1 MLDDAL
7 HLLVHEFNAPEAR
20 LLQPADLPFD
30 EQLKGHLGDKEGGT
44 GSGGIPD
51 RREDVQGAQ
60 TTEGV
65 NLTQGRVED
74 LVKDVADAGATAQLS
89 GLNVLGHTV
98 DGAAVGGVEFCD
110 DLQQQLALQEEGTSN
125 TQRKIFFY
133 KHWSLLFIIWT
144 FNIYQKVSKTSIKGC
159 SRNS

>member
-7 HLLVHEFNAPEAR
+7 HLLVHKFHASEAG

-30 EQLKGHLGDKEGGT
+30 EQLKGHLGDKEGWAGP
-44 GSGGIPD
+44 SGIPY
-51 RREDVQGAQ
+51 RCEDVEGAQ
-60 TTEGV
+60 ATEGV

-74 LVKDVADAGATAQLS
+74 LVEDVADAGATAQLS

-98 DGAAVGGVEFCD
+98 DGATVGGVEFCD

-125 TQRKIFFY
+125 TQREIF
-133 KHWSLLFIIWT
+133 L
-144 FNIYQKVSKTSIKGC
+144 
-159 SRNS
+159 